1 MINLANQMFIC
12 LPTESPENMITLI
25 LLTRILRRFSLSRSR
40 KISLSEVSL
49 NGFSIGS
56 ADSSTSTTY
65 HITKIIKCYKSLKIR
80 TRSLSVIEKK
90 TCNAVLYLAMFLHTT
105 TKQETSSWPRH
116 ITKCKHFIF
125 CIKPSFK
132 L

>member
-1 MINLANQMFIC
+1 MLQ
-12 LPTESPENMITLI
+12 
-25 LLTRILRRFSLSRSR
+25 
-40 KISLSEVSL
+40 V
-49 NGFSIGS
+49 
-56 ADSSTSTTY
+56 
-65 HITKIIKCYKSLKIR
+65 IKDQNKKYKCHR
-80 TRSLSVIEKK
+80 KK